1 MTIQAQDYQGMS
13 DDARDAEH
21 TAIKLV
27 SEAMGLLRRALKETE
42 IMREPVQEMIARAPS
57 FDMWHEKIADARR
70 AE

>member
-1 MTIQAQDYQGMS
+1 MTTEAQDYQGMS
-13 DDARDAEH
+13 DDARDAER

-27 SEAMGLLRRALKETE
+27 SEAMGLLRRALKETD
-42 IMREPVQEMIARAPS
+42 IMHESVQDMIDNAPS